1 MAKEEK
7 IRISGFIAV
16 FMILVIEVFCVIT
29 ESDGI
34 NAHTYWKNKSE
45 LIEKASMRRRG
56 YYNRLKKEL
65 LRQETEYFFCKIET
79 NLKFIEYRIANIEE
93 IVKVI
98 HINNEQIK
106 EITNRRDQ
114 DIAIDDRV
122 TAIEISL
129 SMIDKKT
136 VELFYIFEEISFW
149 INTIDTDILKII
161 ELYYTKEERFDSIKN
176 SLIWKLS
183 VLNKPVA
190 VEMTVL
196 LFLSKIEGMSDFKGD
211 TTKIVKD
218 IREIVLVSEYAP
230 VVEYLNIIN
239 ALLSTYNY
247 DIIAAG
253 SVGLDYLA
261 KTSVWH
267 VNISEKGISLG
278 EVYVKIMK
286 LFRREIS
293 WESISLMDLTPKSI
307 INLIGFEYFISG
319 GIINPKR
326 NDFFKS
332 LEFLMT
338 NIEKVSYDPKLKLP
352 VSLEGSRNM
361 YIDLFKSLWEVS
373 EDAVHKISDVSHK
386 CSNLGI
392 DLYLFRMLRRNF
404 ISCKWMYSL
413 DFSSIKI
420 NKSNQLSNTW
430 SEMIDLSYLHPLWY
444 ICLASKIHKT
454 PLDTDK
460 LHPQNSLKRIVS
472 LLEEKEFIIYLGQ
485 IYKNDPSGYI
495 QIMKLCIGIWFSTNI
510 RIVIG
515 NLTEPPEVDVLLNEF
530 IKCLSPGRNI
540 FTTLS

>member
-1 MAKEEK
+1 MTKEER

-16 FMILVIEVFCVIT
+16 LMILVIEMLCFIT

-34 NAHTYWKNKSE
+34 NAHTYWMNKSE
-45 LIEKASMRRRG
+45 LTEKAIMRRIE

-65 LRQETEYFFCKIET
+65 LRQEAEYFFCKIET
-79 NLKFIEYRIANIEE
+79 NLKFIEYRIANIKE
-93 IVKVI
+93 IVKAI
-98 HINNEQIK
+98 HITNEQIK

-129 SMIDKKT
+129 SMIDKKA
-136 VELFYIFEEISFW
+136 VELFYIFETILFW

-161 ELYYTKEERFDSIKN
+161 ELHYTKEERFDSIKN

-190 VEMTVL
+190 VEMTIL
-196 LFLSKIEGMSDFKGD
+196 LFLSKIEGTSDFKGD

-218 IREIVLVSEYAP
+218 IREIVHVTEYAP

-239 ALLSTYNY
+239 ALVSTYNY

-261 KTSVWH
+261 KESAWH

-293 WESISLMDLTPKSI
+293 WGSISLMDLTPKSI

-319 GIINPKR
+319 DIINQKR

-332 LEFLMT
+332 LEFLIR

-352 VSLEGSRNM
+352 VSLEGCRNM

-373 EDAVHKISDVSHK
+373 ENAVHKISDVSHK

-420 NKSNQLSNTW
+420 NEPNQLSNTW
-430 SEMIDLSYLHPLWY
+430 SAMIDLSYLHPLWY
-444 ICLASKIHKT
+444 VCLASKIHKT

-460 LHPQNSLKRIVS
+460 PHPQNSLKRIVS
-472 LLEEKEFIIYLGQ
+472 LLEEKEFIIYPGQ

-495 QIMKLCIGIWFSTNI
+495 QIMKSCIGVWFSTNI
-510 RIVIG
+510 TILIG

-530 IKCLSPGRNI
+530 IKYLSPGRNI